1 MRQVPFEVLMHAE
14 DALAYSNQAL
24 AMLEIWMDSL
34 GEGNEHESN
43 CVSAIF
49 SLVHE
54 SKDRLQKAR
63 EAYSEKRA

>member
-34 GEGNEHESN
+34 GEGDEHKYN
-43 CVSAIF
+43 CVAAIF

-54 SKDRLQKAR
+54 SKDRLQKAQ

>member
-1 MRQVPFEVLMHAE
+1 MRQVPSEVLMHAE

-34 GEGNEHESN
+34 GEGDERESN
-43 CVSAIF
+43 CVAAIF

-63 EAYSEKRA
+63 EAYSAK

>member
-34 GEGNEHESN
+34 GEGDEH
-43 CVSAIF
+43 
-49 SLVHE
+49 
-54 SKDRLQKAR
+54 
-63 EAYSEKRA
+63 

>member
-34 GEGNEHESN
+34 GEGDEHESN
-43 CVSAIF
+43 CVAAIF

-54 SKDRLQKAR
+54 
-63 EAYSEKRA
+63 

>member
-34 GEGNEHESN
+34 GEGDEHESN

-49 SLVHE
+49 SLGMRHKTVFTRCG
-54 SKDRLQKAR
+54 RLTG
-63 EAYSEKRA
+63 EE

>member
-34 GEGNEHESN
+34 GEGDEHESN
-43 CVSAIF
+43 CVAAIF
-49 SLVHE
+49 
-54 SKDRLQKAR
+54 QPGA
-63 EAYSEKRA
+63 